1 MAGLGRNREVE
12 RERMVL
18 ERIVA
23 LLLAL
28 AGLAERAVDASSR
41 RRRQALE
48 FLARGEAEARDMV
61 AALAGLPS
69 GADDAPETDLSPVAT
84 GLSASAD
91 DARRLAAAFRVLD
104 LSLHVMLEE
113 ARRAGAQLSP
123 IFRASMKAACGMS
136 TLPNWRMRFLPSFCF
151 SSSLRLRVTSPP

>member
-1 MAGLGRNREVE
+1 MAGLDWNREVN

-28 AGLAERAVDASSR
+28 AGLADRAANASSR

-48 FLARGEAEARDMV
+48 FLAIAETEARNMV
-61 AALAGLPS
+61 AGLAGLPC
-69 GADDAPETDLSPVAT
+69 APDDGVPPQAAAC
-84 GLSASAD
+84 ASAD
-91 DARRLAAAFRVLD
+91 DARRLAAAHRL
-104 LSLHVMLEE
+104 LALALLAMLEE
-113 ARRAGAQLSP
+113 ARCAAAQLSP

>member
-48 FLARGEAEARDMV
+48 FLARGEAEACRQWQRV
-61 AALAGLPS
+61 YPPRPTTP
-69 GADDAPETDLSPVAT
+69 GASPRR
-84 GLSASAD
+84 SACWTCRFTSCW
-91 DARRLAAAFRVLD
+91 R
-104 LSLHVMLEE
+104 
-113 ARRAGAQLSP
+113 RRAVPALSC
-123 IFRASMKAACGMS
+123 R
-136 TLPNWRMRFLPSFCF
+136 PS
-151 SSSLRLRVTSPP
+151 SGPR